1 MHIPT
6 IQEITGD
13 VTLTNAA
20 GVTDLVLPDLQSIGG
35 RLQISGNEALRN
47 VSLGRLESAGNKD
60 SGSDSG
66 SGGLDIR
73 ENNALDIVDLGSLK
87 DVDGGLSLEGGFRF
101 VAHMYYHSYHSGETN
116 EMCLRYSLSISSLK
130 DVTGRTSITGA
141 KLPCGLFDRLAA
153 AGDFQG
159 SYSCINDGHK
169 GLSPGA
175 KAGIAIGVII
185 AVLLVGLGIW
195 LIVVPRRRRAAA
207 AAMDE
212 EGHDEKMGYSDAR
225 EYTGPET
232 TGAGSRMMAG
242 LLKIPRKPFPSKHPE
257 NVARP
262 RPVDMLDGRMIYE
275 APTGVRSPTV
285 YELDAGPQSRH
296 QIPINHE

>member
-20 GVTDLVLPDLQSIGG
+20 GVTDLILPDLQRIGG

-47 VSLGRLESAGNKD
+47 VSLGRLESVGNKH
-60 SGSDSG
+60 SGSGSG

-73 ENNALDIVDLGSLK
+73 ENNALEIVDMGSLK
-87 DVDGGLSLEGGFRF
+87 DVDGELSLDGGFRF
-101 VAHMYYHSYHSGETN
+101 VEPIYYHSGETN
-116 EMCLRYSLSISSLK
+116 KMCLRYSLSISSLK
-130 DVTGRTSITGA
+130 EVTGRTSITGA

-159 SYSCINDGHK
+159 SYSCTNDGHK

-207 AAMDE
+207 AMDE
-212 EGHDEKMGYSDAR
+212 EGHDEKTGYSDAR
-225 EYTGPET
+225 EHAGPET
-232 TGAGSRMMAG
+232 TGTGSRMMAG